1 MIDESKR
8 AIPDSTLLH
17 LIVGREADI
26 QIAKWLGWTE
36 IEIQEYWAE
45 DWWGTDL
52 VTDWFGLRPGVSE
65 PHGEKVPI
73 PYFTT
78 NVDAILG
85 VIDPKD
91 FSSFRMALLDE
102 NRWHIR
108 LGKTEVF
115 GVAYVQLALAICEA
129 LRIEKG
135 WELNKKDR
143 KDCPKCGHRMGYAH
157 PSKVR
162 DDPALEDQ
170 IWRFQ
175 VCRNT
180 HCANCQMGTGQVVVF
195 DAMTGIKHT
204 LVYGVED
211 SYFTVDGKPYQFFT
225 TWAKAV
231 VGKEAK
237 DGGASN

>member
-1 MIDESKR
+1 MEDEKKKPL
-8 AIPDSTLLH
+8 PDLATILALSA
-17 LIVGREADI
+17 GREADI

-36 IEIQEYWAE
+36 IETQEHWVE
-45 DWWGTDL
+45 NWWGTDL

-73 PYFTT
+73 PWFTT
-78 NVDAILG
+78 DVDAILG
-85 VIDPKD
+85 VINPKD

-102 NRWHIR
+102 NRWHVR
-108 LGKTEVF
+108 LGKADIF

-135 WELNKKDR
+135 WKLNKKDR
-143 KDCPKCGHRMGYAH
+143 KDCPKCGYTMGYAH

-175 VCRNT
+175 VCRNKGA
-180 HCANCQMGTGQVVVF
+180 CSNCQTGTGILFVLDVE
-195 DAMTGIKHT
+195 TGAKYT
-204 LVYGVED
+204 LLYELDG
-211 SYFTVDGKPYQFFT
+211 SFFTVNGKPYQFFT
-225 TWAKAV
+225 TWAKTV
-231 VGKEAK
+231 IEAEATN
-237 DGGASN
+237 G